1 MAALDLDMDMDLN
14 LDLDLDLSPLGVLSL
29 APLGIYTF
37 DFAPAPHVV
46 QMRPASV
53 EHSVLRQFPRGSRG
67 HGGDGGDGGDRS
79 CLTLNDIQNSL
90 QLILFRMHKYKQM
103 GMPGERGHN
112 PGPLTTILSFSCLG
126 SVVQSSPDYN
136 SESKL
141 ERYQRPSISELYK
154 K

>member
-53 EHSVLRQFPRGSRG
+53 RAQSNLQMQLASSNAMRCDLATIRSHTTTKETTEQLRIDPASNIPFCDSFLEDHEGMEAMEAIEVASR
-67 HGGDGGDGGDRS
+67 
-79 CLTLNDIQNSL
+79 LTIFK
-90 QLILFRMHKYKQM
+90 IH
-103 GMPGERGHN
+103 
-112 PGPLTTILSFSCLG
+112 
-126 SVVQSSPDYN
+126 YN
-136 SESKL
+136 
-141 ERYQRPSISELYK
+141 
-154 K
+154 